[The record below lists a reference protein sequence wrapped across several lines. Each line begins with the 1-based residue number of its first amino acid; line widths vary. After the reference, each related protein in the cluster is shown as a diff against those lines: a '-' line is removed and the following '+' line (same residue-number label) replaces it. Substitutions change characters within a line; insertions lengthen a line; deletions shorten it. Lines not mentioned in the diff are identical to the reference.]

1 MTRSVIGICAV
12 WLVCAKLITNEVRE
26 RMRGRCAMTDG
37 RGAVP
42 GNVVG
47 NVIGSVSDSVI
58 GNVVDGDI
66 VETGRTWQKINPVDG
81 SVLADVHEADAGVV
95 DRAVRSARAAL
106 ERWGGT
112 PVAQRCALL
121 RKVADGIEARFEQ
134 FVLAECADTGKP
146 HSQARELDVARAPA
160 NFRAFADTVAAAGQ
174 SSFLTD
180 IGDRAGGRQ
189 ALNYAVRKPL
199 GVVAVIVPWNL
210 PLLLLTWKVAPALA
224 CGNTVVVKPSEE
236 TPTTAT
242 LLAEVLDEAGVP
254 AGVYNVVHGF
264 GPDSAGQFLTEHPGI
279 DGVTFTG
286 SSATGS
292 GIMRAVAP
300 RVRPVSFELGGKNPA
315 VVFADADLDAT
326 LDGLSRSVFANT
338 GQVCLCTERVYVQRP
353 VFDELAA
360 GLTERARGLRLGR
373 PDDPAATTG
382 PLISQEH
389 REKVLSYYRLAEE
402 SGAKVLTGGAV
413 PSLGPELDGGS
424 WIEPALWTGLTNP
437 DRVLREEIFG
447 PCAALVPF
455 DTEEEAVALANDT
468 DYGLAASVWTRDISR
483 GHRVAQRMNVGM
495 AWVNTWFLRD
505 LRSPFGGVGLSGIG
519 REGGEHSMDFYTEPT
534 NVCVAL

>member
-1 MTRSVIGICAV
+1 MTA
-12 WLVCAKLITNEVRE
+12 
-26 RMRGRCAMTDG
+26 
-37 RGAVP
+37 
-42 GNVVG
+42 
-47 NVIGSVSDSVI
+47 GSVR
-58 GNVVDGDI
+58 NFVDGEF
-66 VETGRTWQKINPVDG
+66 VETEQTWTKINPVDG
-81 SVLADVHEADAGVV
+81 SPLADVHEADAALV
-95 DRAVRSARAAL
+95 DRAVRAARAAL
-106 ERWGGT
+106 DGAWGAST
-112 PVAQRCALL
+112 VAQRTALL
-121 RKVADGIEARFEQ
+121 RKVADRIEERFEE
-134 FVLAECADTGKP
+134 FVRAESADTGKP
-146 HSQARELDVARAPA
+146 LAQARELDVARAVA
-160 NFRAFADTVAAAGQ
+160 NFRSFADTVAAAGQ
-174 SSFLTD
+174 PSFMTD
-180 IGDRAGGRQ
+180 LANGRQ

-224 CGNTVVVKPSEE
+224 CGNAVVVKPSEE

-242 LLAEVLDEAGVP
+242 LLAEVLDEVGLP

-286 SSATGS
+286 SSATGA

-300 RVRPVSFELGGKNPA
+300 RVRPVSFELGGKNA
-315 VVFADADLDAT
+315 AIVFADAHRDDA
-326 LDGLSRSVFANT
+326 LAGLTRSVFTNT

-353 VFDELAA
+353 IFDDIAA
-360 GLTERARGLRLGR
+360 GLVERARSLHLGR
-373 PDDPAATTG
+373 PDDAATTTG

-402 SGAKVLTGGAV
+402 SGAKTLVGGGV
-413 PSLGPELDGGS
+413 PALADGLAGGS
-424 WIEPALWTGLTNP
+424 WIEPTLWTGLTNA

-455 DTEEEAVALANDT
+455 DTEDEAIALANDT
-468 DYGLAASVWTRDISR
+468 DYGLAASVWTTDLSR

-519 REGGEHSMDFYTEPT
+519 REGGEHSLDFYTEPT